1 LVAAGASAAA
11 LCSEAG
17 TRPDSLISLPS
28 SASMTLLCS
37 SSVST
42 LAKAK
47 PRPCPLLRP
56 NRQMGMV
63 RLLYVRLLLERTEAS
78 CSSENV

>member
-1 LVAAGASAAA
+1 
-11 LCSEAG
+11 
-17 TRPDSLISLPS
+17 
-28 SASMTLLCS
+28 
-37 SSVST
+37 
-42 LAKAK
+42 
-47 PRPCPLLRP
+47 LLRP